1 MLSSDKN
8 MNEPTT
14 QSSPPERPHQNPV
27 PKPKTNRLKETLST
41 LGIIILAPIVALFL
55 TAFVFQ
61 SYQVDGP
68 SMETTLQNRD
78 RLIVTK
84 TGKTWAKITGD
95 SYIPKRYDIVVFN
108 HTGEYGGNQF
118 AAEKQ
123 LIKRVI
129 GLPGD
134 RVVVKSGVVTVFNNE
149 HPDGFLIDR
158 EGPEKNVIGNTP
170 GNIDETIK
178 PGDIY
183 VMGDN
188 RENSLDSRSFGAI
201 RSTDLVGKLSLRIYP
216 FEKVDKF

>member
-1 MLSSDKN
+1 MYMD
-8 MNEPTT
+8 E
-14 QSSPPERPHQNPV
+14 QNPLTE
-27 PKPKTNRLKETLST
+27 KPSVKPENDKWKDTLST

-84 TGKTWAKITGD
+84 TGKTWSRITGKE
-95 SYIPKRYDIVVFN
+95 YIPKRYEIVIFN
-108 HTGEYGGNQF
+108 HSGEYGDNQF
-118 AAEKQ
+118 VSEKQ
-123 LIKRVI
+123 LVKRVI

-134 RVVVKSGVVTVFNNE
+134 RIVVKDGVVTVYNSE
-149 HPDGFLIDR
+149 HPGGFLIDKT
-158 EGPEKNVIGNTP
+158 GPEKNAIHSTA

-178 PGDIY
+178 SSDLY

-188 RENSLDSRSFGAI
+188 RENSLDSRSFGPI
-201 RSTDLVGKLSLRIYP
+201 RSQDVVGKLSLRIYP
-216 FEKVDKF
+216 FNKTEKF